1 MSKITV
7 RHPHNLTLKVAR
19 ERINAFEET
28 LKKFGASLVWT
39 DNTAEVKG
47 FGVTGSA
54 ELGEGFVEICLK
66 LGMMAKAAGVDP
78 VRVQGSIEKR
88 LGTAFADDLEDED
101 RG

>member
-7 RHPHNLTLKVAR
+7 RHPHNLTLEVAR

-28 LKKFGASLVWT
+28 LQKFGASLVWT

-54 ELGEGFVEICLK
+54 ELGVGFVEICLK
-66 LGMMAKAAGVDP
+66 LGIMAKAAGVGP
-78 VRVQGSIEKR
+78 ARVESSIAKR
-88 LGTAFADDLEDED
+88 LASAFADKSQD
-101 RG
+101 

>member
-1 MSKITV
+1 MTNITV
-7 RHPHNLTLKVAR
+7 RHPHNLSLEVAR

-28 LKKFGASLVWT
+28 LHKFGASLVWS

-54 ELGEGFVEICLK
+54 ELGAGFVEICLK

-78 VRVQGSIEKR
+78 VRVESSIAKR
-88 LGTAFADDLEDED
+88 LAAAFADEPQD
-101 RG
+101 